1 MGGAILVIKF
11 SVHLRLS
18 YSWNLSLTSFFSYMS
33 KCTHFVSFKI
43 ILDIYKKKS
52 GLVLST
58 QLNWVS
64 LTFKLKGTWVSWLT
78 FLTTV
83 KFTLLSVL
91 GAYHSLS
98 LTRLMIQ
105 FNSVTRSCPTLCDHK
120 NCSTPGFPVHHQLL
134 ELAGTHVH
142 QVSDAIQ
149 PSHPWLSPSP
159 LAFNLSQH

>member
-33 KCTHFVSFKI
+33 KCTHFVSLKI
-43 ILDIYKKKS
+43 ILDIYKKS
-52 GLVLST
+52 GPVLST

-78 FLTTV
+78 FLSTV

-120 NCSTPGFPVHHQLL
+120 NCSTPGFPVHHQLP
-134 ELAGTHVH
+134 EFTQIHVH
-142 QVSDAIQ
+142 WVRDAIQ
-149 PSHPWLSPSP
+149 LPHPLLTPSP
-159 LAFNLSQH
+159 PAFNLS